1 MDYKPILNKIFKS
14 RNIPN
19 LILYGYH
26 SIDKFNILKEFINI
40 DNCILNTN
48 YNIKCYS
55 NNDIKIFDMK
65 DIKNSQ
71 IEIFFNIILEIII
84 CKNYY
89 SNNLRILILNN
100 FNHINKNILDRFRVI
115 FEKYRINILFIIIT
129 DNYDSILNPIK
140 SRFLSIR
147 IRDLTRE
154 EKISITYPYIKK
166 LTYDKRCKIYDTI
179 YKYSNKDI
187 LINYSKNNY
196 GLLKDHYSIIEN
208 IYYSIKKM
216 KDLNLNL
223 IKKHAY
229 NIDKYHIKYFH
240 SDFLKIIIN
249 NFKNDHFKLKEIVF
263 TIADIE
269 LRYKNSFNH
278 ILSNELL
285 LIFIYKMIN

>member
-1 MDYKPILNKIFKS
+1 MNYKPILKKFFKS
-14 RNIPN
+14 KNIPN
-19 LILYGYH
+19 LILYGFH

-40 DNCILNTN
+40 NNCILNTN

-71 IEIFFNIILEIII
+71 IENLFTIIFEIIK

-89 SNNLRILILNN
+89 SNNLRILILKN
-100 FNHINKNILDRFRVI
+100 FNHIHKNIQDRFRVI
-115 FEKYRINILFIIIT
+115 FEKYRINILFIVIT

-140 SRFLSIR
+140 SRFLSLR

-187 LINYSKNNY
+187 IINYSKNNY
-196 GLLKDHYSIIEN
+196 GLLKDHYNILEN
-208 IYYSIKKM
+208 IYYSLKNINNL
-216 KDLNLNL
+216 DLNL
-223 IKKHAY
+223 IKKYAY
-229 NIDKYHIKYFH
+229 SLEKYHIKNFH

-249 NFKNDHFKLKEIVF
+249 DIKNDNLKLKELVF
-263 TIADIE
+263 TISDIE
-269 LRYKNSFNH
+269 MRYKKSYNN
-278 ILSNELL
+278 ILSNEFL
-285 LIFIYKMIN
+285 LIFIYEIIH

>member
-1 MDYKPILNKIFKS
+1 MNYKPILNKIFKS
-14 RNIPN
+14 KNIPN
-19 LILYGYH
+19 LILYGFH

-40 DNCILNTN
+40 NNCILNTN

-71 IEIFFNIILEIII
+71 IENFFTIIFEIIK

-89 SNNLRILILNN
+89 SNNLRILILKN
-100 FNHINKNILDRFRVI
+100 FNHINKNIQDRFRVI
-115 FEKYRINILFIIIT
+115 FEKYRINILFIVIT

-140 SRFLSIR
+140 SRFLSLR

-187 LINYSKNNY
+187 IINYSKNNY
-196 GLLKDHYSIIEN
+196 GLLKDHYNILEN
-208 IYYSIKKM
+208 IYYSLKNINNL
-216 KDLNLNL
+216 DLNL
-223 IKKHAY
+223 IKKYAY
-229 NIDKYHIKYFH
+229 SLEKYHIKNFH

-249 NFKNDHFKLKEIVF
+249 DIKNDNLKLKELVF
-263 TIADIE
+263 TISDIE
-269 LRYKNSFNH
+269 MRYKKSYNN
-278 ILSNELL
+278 ILSNEFL
-285 LIFIYKMIN
+285 LIFIYEIIH